1 MKAESRNF
9 LQKSHEFLRKAEGM
23 LQSWPDEAGRAAYLA
38 AFHAAQ
44 ALIFER
50 TGRAVKTHRGV
61 HSEFARL
68 MRHRADFDTV
78 LRGFLSRSYNMK
90 AVADYETGEA
100 AAVDGDEAAAAA
112 QTASRF
118 VSFVEKMLSEA

>member
-1 MKAESRNF
+1 
-9 LQKSHEFLRKAEGM
+9 M

>member
-1 MKAESRNF
+1 MKAETHNF
-9 LQKSHEFLRKAEGM
+9 FQKAHEFLRKAESM
-23 LQSWPDEAGRAAYLA
+23 LPSWPDEAGRAAYLA

-50 TGRAVKTHRGV
+50 AGHAAKTHHGV
-61 HSEFARL
+61 HSEFTRL
-68 MRHRADFDTV
+68 MRHRAELDQE

-100 AAVDGDEAAAAA
+100 ASVGNAEAAAAIR
-112 QTASRF
+112 TASRF
-118 VSFVEKMLSEA
+118 VLPVENMLS